1 MATEEE
7 AEVLVIGGGPVGL
20 TMAAELSY
28 RGIKTFLLEKKATT
42 SDLAKAVA
50 LNSRTM
56 EHFRRLGLQE
66 KLQDSSYPPDMH
78 FNVMAC
84 TKVVNGKTIFHL
96 KLASRQEVLEGTTDR
111 KFPFYEIGASVVA
124 PIFIP
129 QSMSEPVI
137 KEHLET
143 SEVVK
148 MHWGVTV
155 TSVEQDD
162 DGVTVNATQ
171 SGETD
176 SKEKIF
182 KAKYVVACDGG
193 SSPTRSMLGAHTFG
207 KFVIARAVSIVF
219 SSPEVY
225 TYMRSKDNAGITFVM
240 TGKIFGLMILL
251 NSKGEF
257 ALHVLFAPDTP
268 DEELNN
274 RAQNAQ
280 EMVADVLGEGVSF
293 NLITASGYNMHTLMS
308 TKFREG
314 RIFLAGDSAHQ
325 WLPAGGLGMN
335 TGIGDVADLAWKLE
349 TALKGYAGPHM
360 LDSYQIERRPL
371 VNSTLNF
378 AMSFGG
384 AFIDPSAA
392 KFRNF
397 IVSTS
402 VGRLIISSFA
412 KIVSGAFNP
421 GNEIILGFQYSNSNI
436 IMHEYDEHGDIIIHP
451 HSKESFTGYSLPG
464 CRAPHVA
471 LPDCDSII
479 DLFGKKFVILTV
491 GGEESDLSAL
501 KETLKTRGVPLE
513 TYCYPKL
520 PELTKLYDR
529 KYFLI
534 RPDGVVAW
542 RADYQP
548 NTMEANKIVST
559 VLGDVAPKRLPPP
572 IVRYNQKQENAF
584 SNLCV
589 DLFTRYGLTLFLA
602 KYTELS
608 MLKAGAIGFG
618 VFMFLRALHTKP
630 SPPDTQSMSRH
641 QAVVLNEFGGDLK
654 IVPKHVGEFGPN
666 DVVIRVHAAS
676 INPIDLRLKMGY
688 GAPMLRKLSKFTR
701 KNFFPLILGRDCS
714 GEVVAVGE
722 NVTKFLLGDQVY
734 AALPPARQGGY
745 TQLVAVDESN
755 VAFKPSNV
763 DHKEA
768 TCLPWVAVSTWT
780 ALVKN
785 LGLNKYN
792 TRGKKVL
799 VHAGTGG
806 VGSFAIQLLKAWGA
820 EVATT
825 CSTNNIT
832 LAHSLGADI
841 VIDYTAGDFEKV
853 LSDYDVVLDLKGFN
867 YEKKS
872 LSVLKWYKGAKYVSL
887 IGPKN
892 FLVTKLG
899 GFLGELAYS
908 WLYRYKVIM
917 NRLFL
922 GRSFYYSVAETNG
935 EVLEEVRVMVEKGE
949 IRPLIDA
956 VYSMDEIVDAYK
968 HVEGGHTRGKVVITV
983 P

>member
-1 MATEEE
+1 MTTEET
-7 AEVLVIGGGPVGL
+7 EVLVIGGGPVGL

-28 RGIKTFLLEKKATT
+28 RGIKTILLEKKTTT

-66 KLQDSSYPPDMH
+66 KLHDSAYPADMH
-78 FNVMAC
+78 FNMLGC
-84 TKVVNGKTIFHL
+84 TKVVKGKHMFQL
-96 KLASRQEVLEGTTDR
+96 KFASRQEILDGETD
-111 KFPFYEIGASVVA
+111 KSFPFYTIGASVVA

-129 QSMSEPVI
+129 QSMSEPII

-143 SEVVK
+143 TSDVQ
-148 MHWGVTV
+148 MHWGVEV
-155 TSVEQDD
+155 TSMEQDD
-162 DGVTVNATQ
+162 DGVTVKAIPA
-171 SGETD
+171 GETD
-176 SKEKIF
+176 SKEKTY

-193 SSPTRSMLGAHTFG
+193 SSPTRSKIGLHTFG
-207 KFVIARAVSIVF
+207 KFVVARAVSIVF

-225 TYMRSKDNAGITFVM
+225 TYLRNEDKAGFAVVF
-240 TGKIFGLMILL
+240 TGKIFGLLVLL

-257 ALHVLFAPDTP
+257 ALHLFFPPDMS
-268 DEELNN
+268 DEDLNA
-274 RAQNAQ
+274 RVQDAKAMI
-280 EMVADVLGEGVSF
+280 EDVLGEGVPYTF
-293 NLITASGYNMHTLMS
+293 ITASGYNMHALMS

-314 RIFLAGDSAHQ
+314 RIMFAGDSAHQ

-349 TALKGYAGPHM
+349 AILRGYAGQYM
-360 LDSYQIERRPL
+360 LDSYQVERRPL
-371 VNSTLNF
+371 VNSTMNF
-378 AMSFGG
+378 AMSFGST
-384 AFIDPSAA
+384 FIDPTTAA
-392 KFRNF
+392 LRNF
-397 IVSTS
+397 IISNS
-402 VGRLIISSFA
+402 VGRF
-412 KIVSGAFNP
+412 IVSRLAKVLGGAFNP
-421 GNEIILGFQYSNSNI
+421 GNELILGFQYSNSNI
-436 IMHEYDEHGDIIIHP
+436 VMHHYDEHGVVTLRP
-451 HSKESFTGYSLPG
+451 QSEERFTGSSLPG
-464 CRAPHVA
+464 CRAPHVV
-471 LPDCDSII
+471 LPDCDSIM
-479 DLFGKKFVILTV
+479 DLFGKTFVILII
-491 GGEESDLSAL
+491 GGEGSDLSAL
-501 KETLKTRGVPLE
+501 KEVLKTRGVPVKS
-513 TYCYPKL
+513 YCYPKL

-529 KYFLI
+529 KYFLV

-542 RADYQP
+542 RGDYQP
-548 NTMEANKIVST
+548 STAEANKIVST

-572 IVRYNQKQENAF
+572 IVRYKAKQEDPFN
-584 SNLCV
+584 SLLVNL
-589 DLFTRYGLTLFLA
+589 LTRYGVTFFLFN
-602 KYTELS
+602 YTELS
-608 MLKAGAIGFG
+608 LLKAGAIGFG
-618 VFMFLRALHTKP
+618 AFMLVKALRTRFP
-630 SPPDTQSMSRH
+630 RPDVQSTSRH

-654 IVPKHVGEFGPN
+654 IAPKHVGQFGPS
-666 DVVIRVHAAS
+666 DVLIRVHAAS

-688 GAPMLRKLSKFTR
+688 GAPLLQKLGKFTR

-722 NVTKFLLGDQVY
+722 NVTKFFPGDQVY
-734 AALPPARQGGY
+734 AALPASRQGGY
-745 TQLVAVDESN
+745 AQLVAADESN

-768 TCLPWVAVSTWT
+768 TCLPWVAVSAWT
-780 ALVKN
+780 ALVKHV
-785 LGLNKYN
+785 GLNRFN

-825 CSTNNIT
+825 CSTNNVT

-841 VIDYTAGDFEKV
+841 VIDYTTGNFEQV
-853 LSDYDVVLDLKGFN
+853 LSGYDVVLDLVGFD

-872 LSVLKWYKGAKYVSL
+872 LSVLKWYGGAKYISL
-887 IGPKN
+887 ISPSM
-892 FLVTKLG
+892 FFVTKLG
-899 GFLGELAYS
+899 GFIGGLAYS
-908 WLYRYKVIM
+908 WLYRYKVIT

-922 GRSFYYSVAETNG
+922 GRSFYYSVAETSS
-935 EVLEEVRVMVEKGE
+935 ESLEEVREMVERGE